1 MGGFM
6 ASIKVSDLKFSY
18 NRSVV
23 LNKLS
28 FSLKEGKSLSIIGP
42 IGSGKTTLLHILN
55 NEYKYTGEVK
65 VDGKL
70 EVIYSDFIL
79 NRKTVKS
86 ELNFYKKLN
95 KEDLKVLD
103 EYFNI
108 SLLLNKSIDKLSLS
122 DETLIKVLSVSVT
135 KPDYIALDNIL
146 NNLVYKTKIILL
158 NYLMEQGI
166 TLINVTSNM
175 EDLLF
180 TDYTLCLYKKIIA
193 VYGKTMEVIKKEK
206 VLKRIGFNLP
216 FIYDLSIQL
225 KLYGL
230 IKKETV
236 NEEKLVNEIW
246 K

>member
-1 MGGFM
+1 M

-18 NRSVV
+18 NRNIV

-28 FSLKEGKSLSIIGP
+28 FSLREGKSLSIIGP

-55 NEYKYTGEVK
+55 DEYKYTGEVK

-70 EVIYSDFIL
+70 EVIYGDFIL

-95 KEDLKVLD
+95 KDDLKVLD

-122 DETLIKVLSVSVT
+122 DKTLIKILSIAVT

-193 VYGKTMEVIKKEK
+193 IYGKTMEVIKNEK

-236 NEEKLVNEIW
+236 NEEKLVNEVW

>member
-1 MGGFM
+1 M

-122 DETLIKVLSVSVT
+122 DKTLIKVLSVSVT
-135 KPDYIALDNIL
+135 NPDYIALDNIL

-193 VYGKTMEVIKKEK
+193 VYGKTMEVIKNEK

>member
-1 MGGFM
+1 
-6 ASIKVSDLKFSY
+6 
-18 NRSVV
+18 
-23 LNKLS
+23 
-28 FSLKEGKSLSIIGP
+28 
-42 IGSGKTTLLHILN
+42 
-55 NEYKYTGEVK
+55 
-65 VDGKL
+65 
-70 EVIYSDFIL
+70 
-79 NRKTVKS
+79 
-86 ELNFYKKLN
+86 
-95 KEDLKVLD
+95 
-103 EYFNI
+103 
-108 SLLLNKSIDKLSLS
+108 
-122 DETLIKVLSVSVT
+122 
-135 KPDYIALDNIL
+135 
-146 NNLVYKTKIILL
+146 
-158 NYLMEQGI
+158 MEQGI

-193 VYGKTMEVIKKEK
+193 VYGKTMEVIKNEK

>member
-122 DETLIKVLSVSVT
+122 DKTLIKVISVSVT

-193 VYGKTMEVIKKEK
+193 VYGKTMEVIKNEK